1 MLKTEK
7 PRHYGTD
14 NPGRPQAPKE
24 VDSVNSIQTRK
35 TAIQMTSA
43 PSTFGM
49 PFGVPACGHAS
60 TGVIAGTDAVRVKGD
75 MGLAVRT
82 YPGTSAWSPPPS

>member
-1 MLKTEK
+1 
-7 PRHYGTD
+7 
-14 NPGRPQAPKE
+14 
-24 VDSVNSIQTRK
+24 VNSIQTRK
-35 TAIQMTSA
+35 TVIEMTSA

-60 TGVIAGTDAVRVKGD
+60 TGVIAGPDAVRVKGD

-82 YPGTSAWSPPPS
+82 YAQGTIAWSPPLS

>member
-1 MLKTEK
+1 M
-7 PRHYGTD
+7 
-14 NPGRPQAPKE
+14 
-24 VDSVNSIQTRK
+24 NSIQTRK
-35 TAIQMTSA
+35 TVIEMTST

-60 TGVIAGTDAVRVKGD
+60 TGVIAGPDAVRVKGD

-82 YPGTSAWSPPPS
+82 YAQGTIAWSPPLS

>member
-1 MLKTEK
+1 M
-7 PRHYGTD
+7 
-14 NPGRPQAPKE
+14 
-24 VDSVNSIQTRK
+24 NSIQTRK

-49 PFGVPACGHAS
+49 PFGVSACGHVS
-60 TGVIAGTDAVRVKGD
+60 TGVIAGPDAVRVKGD

-82 YPGTSAWSPPPS
+82 YAQGTTAWSPPLS